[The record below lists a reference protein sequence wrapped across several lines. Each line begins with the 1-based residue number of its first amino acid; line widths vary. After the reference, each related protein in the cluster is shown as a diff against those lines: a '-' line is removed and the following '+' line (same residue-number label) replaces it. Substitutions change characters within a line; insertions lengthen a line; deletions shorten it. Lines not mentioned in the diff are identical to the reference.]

1 MTICSLVSSA
11 QPSVTGYG
19 YANMALEESDDDDD
33 VIMLTLD
40 PLEP

>member
-11 QPSVTGYG
+11 QPPVNGYG
-19 YANMALEESDDDDD
+19 YANMALEESDDDD
-33 VIMLTLD
+33 VIMLMLD